1 MMSSAPSAAFCLHQS
16 ACKAKHS
23 LGGGGG
29 GGGLWRIKKERLFIG
44 LSCKEN
50 S

>member
-23 LGGGGG
+23 LGVGGGG
-29 GGGLWRIKKERLFIG
+29 GDKKRRLFIG